1 MLKVLMFIGL
11 FASGIGL
18 SYLIYGREGLGLR
31 QQEGKN
37 NFLLALLLGLVMLF
51 WGMCLLFWVSGIA
64 RGDKALC
71 IAVTIGVPVILLIV
85 GIVTRIKVRKAIAEQ
100 DSLFLDPSQ

>member
-18 SYLIYGREGLGLR
+18 AYLIYGRKGLGIR

-37 NFLLALLLGLVMLF
+37 NILLAILLGLVMLF
-51 WGMCLLFWVSGIA
+51 WGMCLLFWVSGSA

-71 IAVTIGVPVILLIV
+71 IGVTIGVPVILLIA
-85 GIVTRIKVRKAIAEQ
+85 GIKTRIKVRKAIAEQ
-100 DSLFLDPSQ
+100 DSLFLDPPQ

>member
-37 NFLLALLLGLVMLF
+37 NILLAILLGLVVLF
-51 WGMCLLFWVSGIA
+51 WGMCLLFWVEGIA

-71 IAVTIGVPVILLIV
+71 IGVTIGVPVILLIV
-85 GIVTRIKVRKAIAEQ
+85 GSVTRIKVRKAIAEQ
-100 DSLFLDPSQ
+100 DSLFLDPPQ